1 MTRIFAIRVF
11 LFAVIYN
18 WALPAGARDQ
28 QDDVSFLLR
37 AIKESYIGYER
48 KSNGNAFNLYAGKV
62 IKENKNDTF
71 RMLSLLTAYFN
82 DPHLRVAA
90 YKDIPLKD
98 TAALRQNLNVHQ
110 TRLANKVPARKSYEG
125 FWKDDYNDCIVL
137 ITKVTGKRWT
147 YEALVVESRNNALPV
162 GLVCIKFEPVSSGG
176 FLCDHITAVR
186 GSRIYLNAHF
196 RNDSTFTLG
205 AFGKWK
211 RLADYKP
218 GMLQSLQSFD
228 DVAYSKWLD
237 SNTFLLTIPSNSL
250 SNTKI
255 VDSIIK
261 SESEKLANTK
271 NLIIDLRNN
280 LGGTVQT
287 YEPLIPYVYTG
298 PIREIL
304 VRFSWSKALVE
315 SEVQELEYYKE
326 YEPSDSI
333 AIAKKE
339 KRIKKLKDK
348 LGQIAPAGGATIK
361 LDSVMANPKN
371 VGIIVNYSCYS
382 AAEMMLLDF
391 KQSAKVLVFG
401 EHTYGGVDYLDEFT
415 LQLPSKKYRLDVPSS
430 ERILP
435 DGGQWIDGKGI
446 EPDISI
452 SDSETNWVEFV
463 HKFYQLK

>member
-1 MTRIFAIRVF
+1 MTRIFAIRIF
-11 LFAVIYN
+11 LFAIIYTC
-18 WALPAGARDQ
+18 AMSAGARAH

-37 AIKESYIGYER
+37 IIKESYIGYER
-48 KSNGNAFNLYAGKV
+48 KSNGNTFDIYAAKV
-62 IKENKNDTF
+62 IKENKQDTF
-71 RMLSLLTAYFN
+71 RMLSFLTAYFN
-82 DPHLRVAA
+82 DPHLRIAA
-90 YKDIPLKD
+90 YKDISIKD
-98 TAALRQNLNVHQ
+98 TALLRQNLIVNQ
-110 TRLANKVPARKSYEG
+110 TRLLNKKPGRGSYEG
-125 FWKDDYNDCIVL
+125 YWKDDYNDCVVL

-162 GLVCIKFEPVSSGG
+162 GLACIKFEPINSGT

-186 GSRIYLNAHF
+186 GSRIYLNSNF

-211 RLADYKP
+211 RLPGYQP
-218 GMLQSLQSFD
+218 GMLQSLPSFN
-228 DVAYSKWLD
+228 DVAFSKWLD
-237 SNTFLLTIPSNSL
+237 DNTFLLTIPSNSL

-261 SESEKLANTK
+261 AESKKLANTK
-271 NLIIDLRNN
+271 NFIIDLRNN

-287 YEPLIPYVYTG
+287 YEPLIPFVYSG

-304 VRFSWSKALVE
+304 VRFSWSKARLE
-315 SEVQELEYYKE
+315 SEVQELDYYKQE
-326 YEPSDSI
+326 EPSDSI
-333 AIAKKE
+333 AIARMERRIE
-339 KRIKKLKDK
+339 KVKGKI
-348 LGQIAPAGGATIK
+348 GQINPAGGATIK

-391 KQSAKVLVFG
+391 KQSSKVLVFG

-435 DGGQWIDGKGI
+435 EGGHWIDGKGI

-452 SDSETNWVEFV
+452 PDSERDWVDFV
-463 HKFYQLK
+463 QRFYQSK